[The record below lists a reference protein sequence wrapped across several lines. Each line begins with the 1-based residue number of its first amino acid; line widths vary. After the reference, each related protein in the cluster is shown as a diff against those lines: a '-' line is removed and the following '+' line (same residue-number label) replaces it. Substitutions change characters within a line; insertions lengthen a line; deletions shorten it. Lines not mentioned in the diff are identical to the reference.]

1 MKKIF
6 LVMIFV
12 GGILS
17 MLFKTDKAE
26 PVQTELSALEKEELE
41 LKAMEK
47 RTAELKAERERI
59 VAETFKHDSI
69 PGAYAPVD
77 SDQVRKPAVN
87 ARSNPVCLFNRDQ
100 IVNDVKTYL
109 KQKYPD
115 SYSLQKR
122 LYDSQM
128 KAVVQLCTMSDT
140 LQPFQISLLDK
151 LIKRYYPSWSLIKT
165 LYDKNMEDYYKLNN

>member
-1 MKKIF
+1 VKKIF

-26 PVQTELSALEKEELE
+26 PVKTELSALEKEELE
-41 LKAMEK
+41 LQAMEK

-77 SDQVRKPAVN
+77 SKRQARKLSTSTDEQIKIAEVVCKIMNDSN
-87 ARSNPVCLFNRDQ
+87 ALTEPC
-100 IVNDVKTYL
+100 
-109 KQKYPD
+109 
-115 SYSLQKR
+115 SYSLWDKEIV
-122 LYDSQM
+122 LYSNASTREAL
-128 KAVVQLCTMSDT
+128 KLC
-140 LQPFQISLLDK
+140 QPLNKLLDG
-151 LIKRYYPSWSLIKT
+151 
-165 LYDKNMEDYYKLNN
+165 KLNKWTIKFYSPFSGNHTIAQCRL